1 MSVYIYTF
9 IYLYLYLIIYLYLF
23 IYLFLF
29 VYVFIYLFIYH
40 LSIYLY
46 YLYLY
51 LYYLYIYIYIC
62 IYMYINIK
70 YPTLSNWISLATL
83 SHRWAQSH
91 CRYSNMPQEIT
102 AGCERTVLMDS
113 SKNSKYM
120 AWSKPALSSTSS
132 LGMLRLRDI
141 HPTEPRFG
149 VHDIKHW
156 ALALG

>member
-51 LYYLYIYIYIC
+51 LYYLYIYIC